1 MVELC
6 IGMVWS
12 FGLCFFLTPPAR
24 KWASWWGLLDRPD
37 GRRKLHGRSIPVA
50 GGPVLLL
57 AVGTALL
64 GAYLSQGALRIEAEA
79 AASRL
84 FGLVVG
90 AAIICAVGVLDDF
103 GRLRG
108 RHKLLGQVAAV
119 SLVIAVGVR
128 IDSVRLLNL
137 HFDLGMWAVPFTVF
151 FLLGAINSLNLLDGM
166 DGLLTSVAF
175 LLCIALGCL
184 ALFTGKNLTAYA
196 AFVTAAALLAFL
208 RYNFPPATIFLG
220 DSGSMLIGLVIGVL
234 AIDSSLEPPARMSLA
249 APMTLFSL
257 PILDTAAAIL
267 RRKLTGRSIFSTDRS
282 HLHHCLLRRF
292 GDPRPVLIVTSLC
305 CVVLGTGVLTG
316 HLLASEWIIL
326 LSSFAV
332 IVALIATRLFGHA
345 ELRLLV
351 QRAYALVVS
360 LLRVL
365 PPDEPRHV
373 EIHLHG
379 KVDWRELWQRLLA
392 WEEKLSLCS
401 LRLDVNAPALGE
413 GYHARWNRGP
423 EATEEEEAVWRAQ
436 IPLTLE
442 GRSIGKLEIS
452 GRRNGEPL
460 GDKIAVLAKLVH
472 DFEENISLLADS
484 AATPQLTSLAPSGEL
499 ILRET
504 GRNDPALQRAS
515 V

>member
-1 MVELC
+1 
-6 IGMVWS
+6 
-12 FGLCFFLTPPAR
+12 
-24 KWASWWGLLDRPD
+24 
-37 GRRKLHGRSIPVA
+37 
-50 GGPVLLL
+50 
-57 AVGTALL
+57 
-64 GAYLSQGALRIEAEA
+64 
-79 AASRL
+79 
-84 FGLVVG
+84 
-90 AAIICAVGVLDDF
+90 
-103 GRLRG
+103 
-108 RHKLLGQVAAV
+108 
-119 SLVIAVGVR
+119 
-128 IDSVRLLNL
+128 
-137 HFDLGMWAVPFTVF
+137 
-151 FLLGAINSLNLLDGM
+151 
-166 DGLLTSVAF
+166 
-175 LLCIALGCL
+175 
-184 ALFTGKNLTAYA
+184 
-196 AFVTAAALLAFL
+196 
-208 RYNFPPATIFLG
+208 
-220 DSGSMLIGLVIGVL
+220 
-234 AIDSSLEPPARMSLA
+234 
-249 APMTLFSL
+249 
-257 PILDTAAAIL
+257 
-267 RRKLTGRSIFSTDRS
+267 
-282 HLHHCLLRRF
+282 
-292 GDPRPVLIVTSLC
+292 
-305 CVVLGTGVLTG
+305 
-316 HLLASEWIIL
+316 
-326 LSSFAV
+326 
-332 IVALIATRLFGHA
+332 LIATRLFGHA

-484 AATPQLTSLAPSGEL
+484 AAAPQLTSLAPSGEL